1 MFFHGWHRQELPVA
15 EGREVFI
22 YDEWLGSRL
31 QKSIY
36 AFGHRPFL
44 LIWPKQTD
52 IKPVGQLLLLLL
64 RNPGNKLPGPPA
76 PAEAGR
82 RPADLNP
89 LLKSPPEP
97 GAECPRYKR
106 TF

>member
-1 MFFHGWHRQELPVA
+1 MSNNEIHGWHRQELPVV

-31 QKSIY
+31 QKSICP
-36 AFGHRPFL
+36 FGHRPFL

-64 RNPGNKLPGPPA
+64 RNPG
-76 PAEAGR
+76 
-82 RPADLNP
+82 
-89 LLKSPPEP
+89 
-97 GAECPRYKR
+97 
-106 TF
+106 

>member
-1 MFFHGWHRQELPVA
+1 VA

-22 YDEWLGSRL
+22 YDKWLGSRL
-31 QKSIY
+31 QKSVY
-36 AFGHRPFL
+36 PFGHRPFL

-76 PAEAGR
+76 GCT
-82 RPADLNP
+82 DLNEISSS
-89 LLKSPPEP
+89 KIFSKES
-97 GAECPRYKR
+97 A
-106 TF
+106 